1 MTGMIYHV
9 EDLFDLSQTSHGALF
24 EGVEY
29 PWDALKRL
37 AGHLARSL
45 QPGSQGAVIHPGAHV
60 GPQVFL
66 GEGTVVEPGAL
77 IIGPAIIG
85 KGCQIRHNA
94 YLRENVIVGDGCV
107 VGNSVEL
114 KHCVLFNQCQVP
126 HFNYVGDSILG
137 HKAHLGA
144 GSILSNVKLDNRNVW
159 VNFDGTPIDTGLR
172 KFGGLIGDRAEIGCN
187 AVLNPGSI
195 VGRASVIYPNVS
207 WRGIL
212 PKHMI
217 AKHEDRP
224 NVVVRRPRE
233 A

>member
-1 MTGMIYHV
+1 MTYHV
-9 EDLFDLSQTSHGALF
+9 DDLFDLSQTTHGALF
-24 EGVEY
+24 EGVQY
-29 PWDALKRL
+29 PWDALNRL
-37 AGHLARSL
+37 AGYLTQNL
-45 QPGSQGAVIHPGAHV
+45 KPGTAGAEVHAAAHV
-60 GPQVFL
+60 GPQVFI
-66 GEGTVVEPGAL
+66 GAGTIVEPGAM

-85 KGCQIRHNA
+85 AGCRIRHGA
-94 YLRENVIVGDGCV
+94 YIRENVIVGDGCV

-144 GSILSNVKLDNRNVW
+144 GSILSNVKLDNQNVW

-172 KFGGLIGDRAEIGCN
+172 KFGALIGDKAEIGCN

-195 VGRASVIYPNVS
+195 IGRDSIVYPNVS

-212 PKHMI
+212 PRNMIVKHVDQPTVI
-217 AKHEDRP
+217 
-224 NVVVRRPRE
+224 VRRPRSH
-233 A
+233 

>member
-1 MTGMIYHV
+1 MTSAV
-9 EDLFDLSQTSHGALF
+9 DDLFDLSQTMHGALF
-24 EGVEY
+24 DGVQY

-37 AGHLARSL
+37 AGYLTQNL
-45 QPGSQGAVIHPGAHV
+45 KPGSTGAEVHTAAHV
-60 GPQVFL
+60 GPQVFI
-66 GEGTVVEPGAL
+66 GAGTIVEPGAM

-85 KGCQIRHNA
+85 AGCRIRHGA
-94 YLRENVIVGDGCV
+94 YIRENVLVGDGCV

-144 GSILSNVKLDNRNVW
+144 GSILSNVKLDNQNVW

-172 KFGGLIGDRAEIGCN
+172 KFGGLIGDKAEIGCN

-195 VGRASVIYPNVS
+195 IGRDSIVYPNVS

-212 PKHMI
+212 PRNMI
-217 AKHEDRP
+217 AKQVDP
-224 NVVVRRPRE
+224 PTVVVRRPRSH
-233 A
+233 